1 MVSSFYIVATE
12 QNHGRAG
19 GSGCSFVGIETY
31 FLIAAFQIQPMRSPA
46 RKMPSPI
53 TGARKVMLTQMSR
66 KTHQSGKSA
75 IQLRICFTDEI
86 SGFGCCGGG
95 SCFPAAGGVA
105 GVGGISGNIAVVSV
119 VVSDGQSHWFAS
131 SGSASAEVSPMPS

>member
-53 TGARKVMLTQMSR
+53 TGARKVRLTQMSR

-86 SGFGCCGGG
+86 SGFGCSGAG
-95 SCFPAAGGVA
+95 SCLPAAGGVPRL
-105 GVGGISGNIAVVSV
+105 GGFSGPTPVVT
-119 VVSDGQSHWFAS
+119 VS
-131 SGSASAEVSPMPS
+131 SP